1 MSVRGGLLP
10 HTGNEGRST
19 GYLKCLYTNAQSLGN
34 KQGELEVLV
43 MSKNYDVIGI
53 TETWWDNSHDWSTVM
68 DGYKLFR
75 KDRQGRKGGGVAL
88 YVREQ
93 YDCSELRYETVEKP
107 ECLWIKFRSVCNKSD
122 VVVGVCYRPP
132 DQGDEVDEAFFR
144 KLTEATRSH
153 ALILMGDFNFPDICW
168 ESNTAVHRQSR
179 KFLESVGDNFLAQV
193 LEEPTGGDAFL
204 DLLLTN
210 RVELVGEA
218 KMDGN
223 LGGIDHELVEFRIL
237 TQGRKVSS
245 RIRTQ
250 DFRKADFDS
259 LRERMARIPWGTNL
273 KGKGVQES
281 WLYFKESL
289 LRLQGQ
295 TIPMSRKNSKY
306 GRRPAWLN
314 GEILADLKHKK
325 EAYKKWKVGHMTREE
340 YKNIARACRNDI
352 RRAKS
357 HLELQ
362 LARDVKS
369 NKKGFF
375 RYVGNKKKAKESVGP
390 LLNEGGNLVTEDVEK
405 ANVLNAFFASV
416 FTNKVSSQT
425 AALGITKWGRDGQ
438 PSVEIEVVRD
448 YLEKLDVHKSM
459 GPEEL
464 HPRVLKELAAVI
476 AEPLAIIFENSWRTG
491 EVPDDWKKANVV
503 PIFKKGKKEDPG
515 NYRPVSLTS
524 VPGKIMEQVLKESIL
539 KHLHE
544 RKVIRNSQHGFTKGR
559 SCLTNLIAFYDE
571 ITGSVDEGKAVD
583 VLFLDFSKAFDTVSH
598 SILVSKLR
606 KYGLDECTIRWVE
619 SWLDCRARRVVI
631 NGSMSSWQ
639 PVSSGVPQ
647 GSVLGPVL
655 FNIFINDL
663 EDGVDCT
670 LSKFADDTK
679 LGGVVDMLEGRDRI
693 QKDLDKLEDWAKRN
707 LMRFNKDKCRVLHL
721 GWKNPMHR
729 YRLGTEWL
737 GSSSAEKDLGV
748 TVDEKLDMSQQC
760 ALVAKKANGILG
772 CISRGIASR
781 SRDVIVPLY
790 STLVRPHL
798 EYCVQFWAPHYKK
811 DVDKL
816 ERVQR
821 RATKIIRG
829 LEHMT
834 YEERLREVGLFS
846 LQKRRMRGDLIAAF
860 NYLKGGSKEDGSR
873 LFSMVADD
881 RTRSNGLKLQ
891 WGRFRL
897 DIRKNFFTKRVVKH
911 WNALPREVE
920 VEVESPSLE
929 VFKVRLDKALAG
941 MI

>member
-1 MSVRGGLLP
+1 
-10 HTGNEGRST
+10 
-19 GYLKCLYTNAQSLGN
+19 
-34 KQGELEVLV
+34 
-43 MSKNYDVIGI
+43 
-53 TETWWDNSHDWSTVM
+53 
-68 DGYKLFR
+68 
-75 KDRQGRKGGGVAL
+75 
-88 YVREQ
+88 
-93 YDCSELRYETVEKP
+93 
-107 ECLWIKFRSVCNKSD
+107 
-122 VVVGVCYRPP
+122 
-132 DQGDEVDEAFFR
+132 
-144 KLTEATRSH
+144 
-153 ALILMGDFNFPDICW
+153 
-168 ESNTAVHRQSR
+168 
-179 KFLESVGDNFLAQV
+179 
-193 LEEPTGGDAFL
+193 
-204 DLLLTN
+204 
-210 RVELVGEA
+210 
-218 KMDGN
+218 
-223 LGGIDHELVEFRIL
+223 
-237 TQGRKVSS
+237 
-245 RIRTQ
+245 
-250 DFRKADFDS
+250 
-259 LRERMARIPWGTNL
+259 
-273 KGKGVQES
+273 
-281 WLYFKESL
+281 
-289 LRLQGQ
+289 
-295 TIPMSRKNSKY
+295 
-306 GRRPAWLN
+306 
-314 GEILADLKHKK
+314 
-325 EAYKKWKVGHMTREE
+325 MTREE
-340 YKNIARACRNDI
+340 YKNIARTCRNDI

-375 RYVGNKKKAKESVGP
+375 RYVSNKKKAKESVGP
-390 LLNEGGNLVTEDVEK
+390 LVNEGGNRVTEDVEK
-405 ANVLNAFFASV
+405 ADVLNAFFASV

-459 GPEEL
+459 GPDEL

-476 AEPLAIIFENSWRTG
+476 AEPLAITFENSWRMG

-583 VLFLDFSKAFDTVSH
+583 VLFLDFSKAFDMVSH

-619 SWLDCRARRVVI
+619 SWLDCWAQRVVI

-647 GSVLGPVL
+647 GSVLGLVL

-679 LGGVVDMLEGRDRI
+679 LGGVVDTLEGRDRI

-707 LMRFNKDKCRVLHL
+707 LMRFNKDKCRVLRL
-721 GWKNPMHR
+721 GWKNPMHC

-821 RATKIIRG
+821 RATKMIRG

-834 YEERLREVGLFS
+834 YEERLRELGLFS

-860 NYLKGGSKEDGSR
+860 N
-873 LFSMVADD
+873 
-881 RTRSNGLKLQ
+881 T
-891 WGRFRL
+891 
-897 DIRKNFFTKRVVKH
+897 
-911 WNALPREVE
+911 
-920 VEVESPSLE
+920 
-929 VFKVRLDKALAG
+929 
-941 MI
+941 

>member
-1 MSVRGGLLP
+1 
-10 HTGNEGRST
+10 
-19 GYLKCLYTNAQSLGN
+19 
-34 KQGELEVLV
+34 
-43 MSKNYDVIGI
+43 
-53 TETWWDNSHDWSTVM
+53 
-68 DGYKLFR
+68 
-75 KDRQGRKGGGVAL
+75 
-88 YVREQ
+88 
-93 YDCSELRYETVEKP
+93 
-107 ECLWIKFRSVCNKSD
+107 
-122 VVVGVCYRPP
+122 
-132 DQGDEVDEAFFR
+132 
-144 KLTEATRSH
+144 
-153 ALILMGDFNFPDICW
+153 MGDFNFPDICW
-168 ESNTAVHRQSR
+168 ESNTAVHRQFR

-193 LEEPTGGDAFL
+193 LEEPTRGGAFL

-218 KMDGN
+218 KVDGN
-223 LGGIDHELVEFRIL
+223 LGGSDHELVEFRIL

-245 RIRTQ
+245 RIRTL

-259 LRERMARIPWGTNL
+259 LRERMARIPWRTNL

-362 LARDVKS
+362 LARDVKR

-459 GPEEL
+459 GPDEL

-606 KYGLDECTIRWVE
+606 KYGLEECTIR
-619 SWLDCRARRVVI
+619 
-631 NGSMSSWQ
+631 
-639 PVSSGVPQ
+639 
-647 GSVLGPVL
+647 
-655 FNIFINDL
+655 
-663 EDGVDCT
+663 
-670 LSKFADDTK
+670 
-679 LGGVVDMLEGRDRI
+679 
-693 QKDLDKLEDWAKRN
+693 
-707 LMRFNKDKCRVLHL
+707 
-721 GWKNPMHR
+721 
-729 YRLGTEWL
+729 
-737 GSSSAEKDLGV
+737 
-748 TVDEKLDMSQQC
+748 
-760 ALVAKKANGILG
+760 
-772 CISRGIASR
+772 
-781 SRDVIVPLY
+781 
-790 STLVRPHL
+790 
-798 EYCVQFWAPHYKK
+798 
-811 DVDKL
+811 
-816 ERVQR
+816 
-821 RATKIIRG
+821 
-829 LEHMT
+829 
-834 YEERLREVGLFS
+834 
-846 LQKRRMRGDLIAAF
+846 
-860 NYLKGGSKEDGSR
+860 
-873 LFSMVADD
+873 
-881 RTRSNGLKLQ
+881 
-891 WGRFRL
+891 
-897 DIRKNFFTKRVVKH
+897 
-911 WNALPREVE
+911 
-920 VEVESPSLE
+920 
-929 VFKVRLDKALAG
+929 
-941 MI
+941 

>member
-1 MSVRGGLLP
+1 
-10 HTGNEGRST
+10 
-19 GYLKCLYTNAQSLGN
+19 
-34 KQGELEVLV
+34 
-43 MSKNYDVIGI
+43 
-53 TETWWDNSHDWSTVM
+53 M

-93 YDCSELRYETVEKP
+93 YDCSELQYETAEKP
-107 ECLWIKFRSVCNKSD
+107 ESLWIKLRSVSNKGN

-132 DQGDEVDEAFFR
+132 DQGDEVDEAFFQQ
-144 KLTEATRSH
+144 LTEVTRSQ
-153 ALILMGDFNFPDICW
+153 ALVLMGDFNHPDICW

-179 KFLESVGDNFLAQV
+179 KFLESVGDNFLVQV
-193 LEEPTGGDAFL
+193 LEEPTRGKALL

-210 RVELVGEA
+210 REEIVEEA
-218 KMDGN
+218 IVDGN
-223 LGGIDHELVEFRIL
+223 LGGSDHEMVEFRIL
-237 TQGRKVSS
+237 TQGRKENS
-245 RIRTQ
+245 RIQ
-250 DFRKADFDS
+250 SLDFRKADFDS
-259 LRERMARIPWGTNL
+259 LRELMGKVPWENNMR
-273 KGKGVQES
+273 GKGVEES
-281 WLYFKESL
+281 WLYFKETL
-289 LRLQGQ
+289 LRLQEQ
-295 TIPMSRKNSKY
+295 TIPMCRKKSKY

-314 GEILADLKHKK
+314 SEILARLKHKK
-325 EAYKKWKVGHMTREE
+325 AAYKKWKIGQMTREE
-340 YKNIARACRNDI
+340 YKNIVQACRSEI
-352 RRAKS
+352 RKAKS

-362 LARDVKS
+362 LAGDVRS

-375 RYVGNKKKAKESVGP
+375 RYVSNKKKVKESVGP
-390 LLNEGGNLVTEDVEK
+390 LLNEGGNLVTEDAEK
-405 ANVLNAFFASV
+405 ASVLNAFFASV
-416 FTNKVSSQT
+416 FTDKGSSQM
-425 AALGITKWGRDGQ
+425 AALRSTVWGGGDQ
-438 PSVEIEVVRD
+438 PSVEKEVVRD
-448 YLEKLDVHKSM
+448 YLEKLDEHKSM
-459 GPEEL
+459 GPDAL
-464 HPRVLKELAAVI
+464 HPRVLKELADVI
-476 AEPLAIIFENSWRTG
+476 TEPLAIIFDKSWQSG

-524 VPGKIMEQVLKESIL
+524 IPGKIMEQVLKESIL
-539 KHLHE
+539 NHLKE
-544 RKVIRNSQHGFTKGR
+544 GKVIRNSQHGFTKGK

-598 SILVSKLR
+598 SVLASKLK
-606 KYGLDECTIRWVE
+606 KYGLDEWTVRWIE
-619 SWLDCRARRVVI
+619 NWLDGRAQRVVI

-679 LGGVVDMLEGRDRI
+679 LGGVVDTLEGRDRI
-693 QKDLDKLEDWAKRN
+693 QRDLDKLEDWAKRN

-721 GWKNPMHR
+721 GRKNPMHC

-748 TVDEKLDMSQQC
+748 TVDEKLNMSQQC

-772 CISRGIASR
+772 CISRGISSR
-781 SRDVIVPLY
+781 SRDVIIPLY
-790 STLVRPHL
+790 SALVRPHL

-821 RATKIIRG
+821 RATKMIRG

-834 YEERLREVGLFS
+834 YEERLRELRLFS
-846 LQKRRMRGDLIAAF
+846 LQKRRVRGDLIAAF

-873 LFSMVADD
+873 LFSVVEDD

-891 WGRFRL
+891 RGRFRL
-897 DIRKNFFTKRVVKH
+897 DIRKNFFTSRVVKH
-911 WNALPREVE
+911 WNGLPREV
-920 VEVESPSLE
+920 VESPSLE